1 MRITFFDYLR
11 TSFRKKFTFCNLNFC
26 SSSPQLWCIL
36 PKLFTSQFLIQF
48 SLHIHTNV
56 CVCLKLN
63 KFSTFSILFHF
74 AFEANWELS
83 SLIWNLLWITA
94 LDVLSKI
101 NIVYS
106 ASVPGAVMQLSIL
119 VQLEHTVIGSGIPVI
134 FIFITSKEIRTEN
147 CFKLVFWLHCAV

>member
-1 MRITFFDYLR
+1 MRITFLDYLR

-56 CVCLKLN
+56 CLN

-83 SLIWNLLWITA
+83 LLIWNLLWITA

-101 NIVYS
+101 NIILSSVSARSCYAVIYS
-106 ASVPGAVMQLSIL
+106 SSTWA
-119 VQLEHTVIGSGIPVI
+119 HC
-134 FIFITSKEIRTEN
+134 N
-147 CFKLVFWLHCAV
+147 WLGYSSNLYLYH